1 MTENYFDSENDKV
14 LLSDLSD
21 VLSDGEVLLRRNSG
35 IDGEIRVKRGGMN
48 EGLVHLIDHRM
59 RERVLNKNVQMD
71 EKIAQKETAAILFLV
86 VNNIDKVPAVKEIN
100 GNYSI
105 RLAGIK
111 TVLTKDRKG
120 HYVLTGFDNKREKQ
134 EATESIDA
142 VIARYGKSPEFLGMY
157 AQVGAVI
164 ASHKILPQK
173 TELSND
179 QTIVSKNIYS
189 LLIKNLNQMT
199 GTVNKLKKENMELLE
214 ENKKLHK
221 QVNQQKKDSLS
232 YERER

>member
-1 MTENYFDSENDKV
+1 M
-14 LLSDLSD
+14 LSDLSD

-157 AQVGAVI
+157 AQVGAII

>member
-1 MTENYFDSENDKV
+1 MTENYFDSEKDKL

-199 GTVNKLKKENMELLE
+199 GTVNKLRKENMELLE

>member
-71 EKIAQKETAAILFLV
+71 EKLAQKETTAILFLV
-86 VNNIDKVPAVKEIN
+86 VNNIDKVPAVKESDGHFAI
-100 GNYSI
+100 YCE
-105 RLAGIK
+105 GIK
-111 TVLTKDRKG
+111 TVIGKDKNGR
-120 HYVLTGFDNKREKQ
+120 YVLTGFDNKQEKQ

-142 VIARYGKSPEFLGMY
+142 VIARYGKSPEFLGIY

-173 TELSND
+173 AELSND
-179 QTIVSKNIYS
+179 QTIVSKNTYS

-214 ENKKLHK
+214 ENKKLHR

>member
-71 EKIAQKETAAILFLV
+71 EKNAQKETAAILFLV

-199 GTVNKLKKENMELLE
+199 GTVNKLRKENMELLE

>member
-1 MTENYFDSENDKV
+1 MTENYFDSEKDKL

-120 HYVLTGFDNKREKQ
+120 HYVLTGFDNKQEKQ